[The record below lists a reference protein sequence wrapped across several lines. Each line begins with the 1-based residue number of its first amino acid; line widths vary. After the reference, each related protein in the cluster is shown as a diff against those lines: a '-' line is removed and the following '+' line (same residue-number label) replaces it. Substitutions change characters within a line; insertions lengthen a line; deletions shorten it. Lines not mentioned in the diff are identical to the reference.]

1 MNKKYERS
9 MNDKEKT
16 LQIETGVFWICF
28 KGENA
33 DFICDKGRFVKC
45 GGKRIVE
52 KITKDEDGLNYKYS
66 HKKAWEELSK
76 TAAEGRYAE
85 YAFNDFPRGRIW
97 FDIEER
103 RHYVMYD
110 EKLSPAAKIVEEEIK
125 KNFHLIDPEFM
136 TDLMLYKSRIQ
147 PEIAVIKRVF
157 GGK

>member
-1 MNKKYERS
+1 

-33 DFICDKGRFVKC
+33 DFICDKGRFMKC

-110 EKLSPAAKIVEEEIK
+110 EKLSPAAKIVEEVIK

>member
-1 MNKKYERS
+1 

-125 KNFHLIDPEFM
+125 KNFHLIDHEFM

>member
-1 MNKKYERS
+1 

-110 EKLSPAAKIVEEEIK
+110 ENCRLRRKSWKEEIK

>member
-1 MNKKYERS
+1 

-136 TDLMLYKSRIQ
+136 SDLMLYKSRIQ

>member
-1 MNKKYERS
+1 

-45 GGKRIVE
+45 GGKRVVE

>member
-1 MNKKYERS
+1 

-103 RHYVMYD
+103 RHHVMYD

-136 TDLMLYKSRIQ
+136 TDLMSYKSRIP

>member
-1 MNKKYERS
+1 

-125 KNFHLIDPEFM
+125 KNFHLIDPVFM

>member
-1 MNKKYERS
+1 

-28 KGENA
+28 KDENA

-110 EKLSPAAKIVEEEIK
+110 EKLSPAAKIVEEEIE

-157 GGK
+157 GKK

>member
-1 MNKKYERS
+1 

-147 PEIAVIKRVF
+147 LEIAVIKRVF
-157 GGK
+157 GEK

>member
-1 MNKKYERS
+1 

-45 GGKRIVE
+45 GGKRVVE

-136 TDLMLYKSRIQ
+136 TDLMLYKSKIQ

>member
-1 MNKKYERS
+1 

-136 TDLMLYKSRIQ
+136 TDLMLYNSAGNCRNQ
-147 PEIAVIKRVF
+147 ARFRGEIT
-157 GGK
+157 

>member
-1 MNKKYERS
+1 

-110 EKLSPAAKIVEEEIK
+110 EKLSPAAKIVEEEIE

-157 GGK
+157 GKK

>member
-1 MNKKYERS
+1 

-157 GGK
+157 GKK

>member
-1 MNKKYERS
+1 

-147 PEIAVIKRVF
+147 PEIVVIKHVF
-157 GGK
+157 GEK

>member
-1 MNKKYERS
+1 

-76 TAAEGRYAE
+76 TAAKGRYAE

>member
-1 MNKKYERS
+1 

-125 KNFHLIDPEFM
+125 KNFRLIDPEFM

>member
-1 MNKKYERS
+1 

-16 LQIETGVFWICF
+16 LQIETGVFWFCF

-157 GGK
+157 RGK

>member
-1 MNKKYERS
+1 

-45 GGKRIVE
+45 GGKRVVE

-110 EKLSPAAKIVEEEIK
+110 EKLSPAAKIVEEVIK

>member
-1 MNKKYERS
+1 

-45 GGKRIVE
+45 GGKRVVE

-147 PEIAVIKRVF
+147 PEISVIKRVF
-157 GGK
+157 GEK

>member
-1 MNKKYERS
+1 

-157 GGK
+157 GAK

>member
-1 MNKKYERS
+1 

-45 GGKRIVE
+45 GVKRVVE

-110 EKLSPAAKIVEEEIK
+110 EKLSPAAKIVEEVIK

-157 GGK
+157 GAK

>member
-1 MNKKYERS
+1 

-76 TAAEGRYAE
+76 TVAEGRYAE

-110 EKLSPAAKIVEEEIK
+110 EKLSPAAKRVDEELK
-125 KNFHLIDPEFM
+125 KTCHVSDPALM
-136 TDLMLYKSRIQ
+136 TAGRGSTSRMQ
-147 PEIAVIKRVF
+147 PDIAVRTRVF
-157 GGK
+157 GEK

>member
-1 MNKKYERS
+1 

-157 GGK
+157 GGGNNVK

>member
-1 MNKKYERS
+1 

-147 PEIAVIKRVF
+147 PESSAFSGRNNVK
-157 GGK
+157 

>member
-1 MNKKYERS
+1 

-45 GGKRIVE
+45 GGKRVVE

-157 GGK
+157 GKK

>member
-1 MNKKYERS
+1 

-66 HKKAWEELSK
+66 YKKAWEELSK

>member
-1 MNKKYERS
+1 
-9 MNDKEKT
+9 MNDKEKK

>member
-1 MNKKYERS
+1 

-110 EKLSPAAKIVEEEIK
+110 EKLLPAAKIVEEVIK

>member
-1 MNKKYERS
+1 

-136 TDLMLYKSRIQ
+136 TDVMLYKSRIQ

>member
-1 MNKKYERS
+1 M
-9 MNDKEKT
+9 
-16 LQIETGVFWICF
+16 
-28 KGENA
+28 
-33 DFICDKGRFVKC
+33 KC

-147 PEIAVIKRVF
+147 PKIAVIKRVF

>member
-1 MNKKYERS
+1 

-33 DFICDKGRFVKC
+33 DFICDIGRFVKC

-147 PEIAVIKRVF
+147 PEITVIKRVF

>member
-1 MNKKYERS
+1 

-157 GGK
+157 GGNNVK

>member
-1 MNKKYERS
+1 

-110 EKLSPAAKIVEEEIK
+110 EKLSPAAKIVEEGIK

>member
-1 MNKKYERS
+1 

-136 TDLMLYKSRIQ
+136 TDLMLYKQNSAGNCRNQ
-147 PEIAVIKRVF
+147 ARFRGEITQNKA
-157 GGK
+157 

>member
-1 MNKKYERS
+1 

-147 PEIAVIKRVF
+147 PEIAVIKRVV
-157 GGK
+157 GGNNVK

>member
-1 MNKKYERS
+1 

-147 PEIAVIKRVF
+147 PEITVIKRVF

>member
-1 MNKKYERS
+1 

-110 EKLSPAAKIVEEEIK
+110 EKLSPAAKIVEEVIK

-157 GGK
+157 GAK

>member
-1 MNKKYERS
+1 

-147 PEIAVIKRVF
+147 QEIAVIKRVF